1 MKTSIPP
8 ILITFALVWF
18 ALVQNTQ
25 AVSPPPDGGYPRGN
39 TAEGT
44 GALFTLTAGVSN
56 TGLGFEALYH
66 DTTGG
71 QNTATGRQA
80 LFSNTTGD
88 SNTATGFSALN
99 RNTTGA
105 FNTANGG
112 TRFLTT
118 PTAPATRPTVLARS

>member
-1 MKTSIPP
+1 
-8 ILITFALVWF
+8 LV
-18 ALVQNTQ
+18 
-25 AVSPPPDGGYPRGN
+25 
-39 TAEGT
+39 
-44 GALFTLTAGVSN
+44 
-56 TGLGFEALYH
+56 FEALYH

-105 FNTANGG
+105 YNTANGFNANG
-112 TRFLTT
+112 QQSLSRVFHNQPSRFNEKLSAFLRLESATLVRRG
-118 PTAPATRPTVLARS
+118 PT